1 MRSPRAARLKLGM
14 GVKADEVIQDFDQFT
29 TRSINQNASV
39 LSEFESKGSILNDIE
54 GIFNE
59 ASGNGLTKTLQEFL
73 ERLAETLRV
82 IPEGSLKGR
91 LCSRMPKVCAINS
104 IR

>member
-1 MRSPRAARLKLGM
+1 M

-54 GIFNE
+54 GVFNE
-59 ASGNGLTKTLQEFL
+59 ASGNSLTKTLQNFWNAWQD
-73 ERLAETLRV
+73 LASNPGG
-82 IPEGSLKGR
+82 IPERTVVLPR
-91 LCSRMPKVCAINS
+91 LPKVCAINS
-104 IR
+104 IP